1 MRRMSKYSYIFES
14 GKYGYF
20 IYNAVTNS
28 FVKIGK
34 DLKERIE
41 QVAVWDE
48 EALAQFPKDFQNVME
63 GVRGIGITMHIAVII
78 MKCVHTSFKI

>member
-1 MRRMSKYSYIFES
+1 MSKYSYIFES

-48 EALAQFPKDFQNVME
+48 EALAQFPKDFQCPV
-63 GVRGIGITMHIAVII
+63 VRNSIHQSLVPFRLKVPFIW
-78 MKCVHTSFKI
+78 